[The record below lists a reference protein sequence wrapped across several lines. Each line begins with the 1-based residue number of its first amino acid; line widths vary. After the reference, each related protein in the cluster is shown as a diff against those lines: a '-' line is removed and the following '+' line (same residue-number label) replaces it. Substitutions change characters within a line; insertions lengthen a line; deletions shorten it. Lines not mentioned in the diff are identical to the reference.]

1 MSLTKK
7 TPKKEKKS
15 DEEKLEEDLELPPF
29 FVHMD
34 PPPRK
39 ELRVTGIY
47 GEIEELKCSD
57 VVHHLCSLRQSSVVV
72 EEDGTE
78 TSLPIEFVLS
88 TPGGSAGDMFAVYDF
103 MRVVQE
109 QCEIHTLGIGKVMS
123 AGVLLLAAGTK
134 GKRRIGKHCRI
145 MLHSVSSGHIG
156 ELHNLKNELEEVQIM
171 QNNYITALATETDMT
186 EKHIKNLINKKVN
199 VYLTAQEAVDLGI
212 ADEVV

>member
-1 MSLTKK
+1 
-7 TPKKEKKS
+7 
-15 DEEKLEEDLELPPF
+15 
-29 FVHMD
+29 
-34 PPPRK
+34 
-39 ELRVTGIY
+39 
-47 GEIEELKCSD
+47 
-57 VVHHLCSLRQSSVVV
+57 
-72 EEDGTE
+72 
-78 TSLPIEFVLS
+78 
-88 TPGGSAGDMFAVYDF
+88 

-123 AGVLLLAAGTK
+123 AGVLLLAAGSK
-134 GKRRIGKHCRI
+134 GKRRVGRHCRV

-171 QNNYITALATETDMT
+171 QNNYISALATETDMT